1 MKKIQ
6 LSLAVLT
13 LGFVAMASANDYNT
27 TANTEK
33 TATVA
38 QNEAPAGHKKKKKKH
53 AAKAAKHHAAKKHGK
68 KHAEAPAEAPMD
80 MPAAPGAAEPS
91 TTPGN

>member
-53 AAKAAKHHAAKKHGK
+53 AA
-68 KHAEAPAEAPMD
+68 
-80 MPAAPGAAEPS
+80 
-91 TTPGN
+91 